1 VRITTYKNNA
11 STESM
16 KKIILPGIYVCVYF
30 LFSTPLI
37 AETISIDSKKSL
49 CLAEANNNS
58 VHLQQGLENW
68 INLERRESQQAY
80 EHRINEIEANGG
92 VFDGAMLP
100 ELIGL
105 GILHQEQLNHEEAA
119 NAFQRALYIIRVNEG
134 LYSTKQ
140 LPVIDFLIESNTS
153 RQEWKQVADSYDM
166 MYWLYR
172 RNYADDDP
180 RQLNTLKRLRRWY
193 MESYNKKTGRNLEQL
208 FTSAEDVYE
217 KAIKIMWNCSNGNAQ
232 ETMCFWHKSC
242 CQDALPL
249 QEVCPLDLKK

>member
-1 VRITTYKNNA
+1 
-11 STESM
+11 M
-16 KKIILPGIYVCVYF
+16 KKIILPGIFVCVYF

-37 AETISIDSKKSL
+37 AETISIDSKKTL

-58 VHLQQGLENW
+58 TYLQQELENW
-68 INLERRESQQAY
+68 INLDRRESQQEY

-140 LPVIDFLIESNTS
+140 LPVIDFLIEINAS

-180 RQLNTLKRLRRWY
+180 RQLQGVKRLRSWY
-193 MESYNKKTGRNLEQL
+193 IESYNKKTGRSLEQL
-208 FTSAEDVYE
+208 FTSAETLY
-217 KAIKIMWNCSNGNAQ
+217 KQGLKIMLNCTDGDKRQ
-232 ETMCFWHKSC
+232 TLCLWHKSC
-242 CQDALPL
+242 CTDALT
-249 QEVCPLDLKK
+249 VHGTCPLDRG

>member
-1 VRITTYKNNA
+1 
-11 STESM
+11 M